1 MSVSVET
8 DLGTNLAQEG
18 GFSLA
23 ENRGVAPAAWLLQ
36 VPPAQP
42 TEWPRRRGWMKL
54 PFVERSGAGP
64 LGRAPRWP
72 RFRWPKPH

>member
-23 ENRGVAPAAWLLQ
+23 ENRSSSSSMAFASPSCTAHKMAKEKGMDETSLCGEV
-36 VPPAQP
+36 
-42 TEWPRRRGWMKL
+42 RGWPTWKS
-54 PFVERSGAGP
+54 P
-64 LGRAPRWP
+64 
-72 RFRWPKPH
+72 